1 MAEKKETQSYSSSPF
16 GGWGAYYIVIPSHN
30 EEKLISL
37 TLQSL
42 VEQTVL
48 PTKIVVVNDNSTDK
62 TAEIVLAFAEK
73 YSFISLVNKTSDAIH
88 LPGSKV
94 IQAFQKGLETLDDN
108 YDFIVKA
115 DSDLIFPSNYF
126 ETIIK
131 HFKSDEK
138 IGMAGGFCYIE
149 TRTKNNN
156 SNKKNRVPEHLVQ
169 KNEIC
174 EEKNGEWILENL
186 TDKDHIRGALKAYR
200 KECFQQIGGLK
211 PAMGWDTV
219 DELLSKFFGWKV
231 KTDSSLKVKHLKPT
245 GANYNKTARYK
256 QGEAFYTLGYGFWIT
271 AIASAKLAMMKK
283 KPLLF
288 LDYIRGFIKAK
299 SAKKTMLVTP
309 EQAKFIRNYRLKKM
323 KEKLF

>member
-1 MAEKKETQSYSSSPF
+1 MR
-16 GGWGAYYIVIPSHN
+16 YYIIIPTYN
-30 EEKLISL
+30 EESFIQL
-37 TLQSL
+37 TLNSL
-42 VEQTVL
+42 ANQTVL
-48 PTKIVVVNDNSTDK
+48 PNRVVVVNDNSTDK
-62 TAEIVLAFAEK
+62 TAEIVLAFAKENP
-73 YSFISLVNKTSDAIH
+73 YITLVNKTSEAIH

-94 IQAFQKGLETLDDN
+94 IQAFQKGFETLDED
-108 YDFIVKA
+108 YDLIVKIDA
-115 DSDLIFPSNYF
+115 DLIFPSNYF

-131 HFKSDEK
+131 HFESDDR

-149 TRTKNNN
+149 
-156 SNKKNRVPEHLVQ
+156 
-169 KNEIC
+169 
-174 EEKNGEWILENL
+174 KNGDWVLENL

-200 KECFQQIGGLK
+200 KETFKQIGGLK

-219 DELLSKFFGWKV
+219 DELLSKFYNWKV
-231 KTDSSLKVKHLKPT
+231 VTNESLHVKHLKPT

-288 LDYIRGFIKAK
+288 LDYIKGFWKAK
-299 SAKKTMLVTP
+299 SAKTPLLVTN
-309 EQAKFIRNYRLKKM
+309 EQAKFIRSYRLQKM

>member
-1 MAEKKETQSYSSSPF
+1 MN
-16 GGWGAYYIVIPSHN
+16 YYIVIPSHN
-30 EEKLISL
+30 EEALISL

-48 PTKIVVVNDNSTDK
+48 PTKIIVVNDNSTDN
-62 TAEIVLAFAEK
+62 TAEIVNSFVAKFP
-73 YSFISLVNKTSDAIH
+73 FISLVNKTSDAIH

-94 IQAFQKGLETLDDN
+94 IQAFQKGLESLDEN

-115 DSDLIFPSNYF
+115 DADLIFPTNYF

-131 HFKSDEK
+131 HFKSDTK

-149 TRTKNNN
+149 KN
-156 SNKKNRVPEHLVQ
+156 S
-169 KNEIC
+169 
-174 EEKNGEWILENL
+174 EWILENL

-200 KECFQQIGGLK
+200 KETFKQIGGLK
-211 PAMGWDTV
+211 AEMGWDTV
-219 DELLSKFFGWKV
+219 DELLCKFYDWKV
-231 KTDSSLKVKHLKPT
+231 VTDESLHVKHLKPT
-245 GANYNKTARYK
+245 GANYNKTARYN
-256 QGEAFYTLGYGFWIT
+256 QGEAFYSLGYGFWIT

-288 LDYIRGFIKAK
+288 LDYIKGFWKAK
-299 SAKKTMLVTP
+299 SKKKSLLVTK
-309 EQAKFIRNYRLKKM
+309 EQAKFIRKYRLKKM

>member
-1 MAEKKETQSYSSSPF
+1 MK
-16 GGWGAYYIVIPSHN
+16 YYLVIPAYN
-30 EEKLISL
+30 EEALIAL

-42 VEQTVL
+42 ISQTVL

-62 TAEIVLAFAEK
+62 TAEVVLEFAKK
-73 YSFISLVNKTSDAIH
+73 YPFITLVNKTSENIH

-94 IQAFQKGLETLDDN
+94 IQAFQKGFETLDDN
-108 YDFIVKA
+108 YDLIVKI
-115 DSDLIFPSNYF
+115 DSDLIFPANYF

-131 HFKSDEK
+131 HFQSDER
-138 IGMAGGFCYIE
+138 IGMVGGFCYIE
-149 TRTKNNN
+149 
-156 SNKKNRVPEHLVQ
+156 
-169 KNEIC
+169 
-174 EEKNGEWILENL
+174 KNGDWILENL

-200 KECFQQIGGLK
+200 KETFQEIGGLK

-219 DELLSKFFGWKV
+219 DELLCKFYHWKIV
-231 KTDSSLKVKHLKPT
+231 TDKSLHVKHLKPT

-288 LDYIRGFIKAK
+288 LDYIQGFWKAK
-299 SAKKTMLVTP
+299 LAKKPMLVNE
-309 EQAKFIRNYRLKKM
+309 EQAKFIRKYRLQKM
-323 KEKLF
+323 KAKLF